1 MNAGDTFKFARGADR
16 HLWVIISDPK
26 RDASKLLIV
35 NFTSFDRFVDQT
47 VVLQAGM
54 HPHIVHRTC
63 VAYPRAKVASL
74 KDMNAFRTAGLIEM
88 FEPVS
93 VELLAIIRDG
103 AGKSE
108 GLHAEHLQLLREQ
121 GLI

>member
-1 MNAGDTFKFARGADR
+1 
-16 HLWVIISDPK
+16 
-26 RDASKLLIV
+26 
-35 NFTSFDRFVDQT
+35 
-47 VVLQAGM
+47 
-54 HPHIVHRTC
+54 
-63 VAYPRAKVASL
+63 
-74 KDMNAFRTAGLIEM
+74 MNAFRTAGLIEM